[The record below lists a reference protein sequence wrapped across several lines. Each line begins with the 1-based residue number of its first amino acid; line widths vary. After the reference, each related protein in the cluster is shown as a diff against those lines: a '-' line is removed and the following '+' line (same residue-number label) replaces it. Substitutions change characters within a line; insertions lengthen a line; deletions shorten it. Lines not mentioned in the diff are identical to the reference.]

1 MTGIY
6 MIKNIQNNKV
16 YIGKSVNIMY
26 RWQEHIKQSEE
37 ATEFEDKFHFDLG
50 QTPEDFSFNI
60 LKTCPES
67 ELSEW
72 EDFYIKK
79 YNSIEN
85 GYNKISA
92 ATTFIDDKPFARS
105 ERDIIRK
112 LNSVVG
118 KPLFVNDKKK
128 LAAFFGYKNS
138 RGISLGWTTL
148 KRKLIENGFDIIE
161 TKRKVDGKM
170 KNCSIISVKYE
181 Y

>member
-6 MIKNIQNNKV
+6 MIKNIKNNKV

-26 RWQEHIKQSEE
+26 RWQEHMKQSEE
-37 ATEFEDKFHFDLG
+37 ATEFEDKFHFELG

-60 LKTCPES
+60 IKICPES

-92 ATTFIDDKPFARS
+92 ATTFIEDKPFARS

-112 LNSVVG
+112 LNSIVG
-118 KPLFVNDKKK
+118 KPLFVDDKKK
-128 LAAFFGYKNS
+128 LAFFFRYKNS
-138 RGISLGWTTL
+138 RGNLLGWTTL
-148 KRKLIENGFDIIE
+148 KRRLIENGFDIIE